1 MNREREQLQALQT
14 LLQEYNTDIKNTES
28 ERKFLIEFLT
38 KNINTCKN
46 TFSKKLKTFLLAK
59 DLRIKLYCI
68 CKSLVK

>member
-1 MNREREQLQALQT
+1 MNRERTAAST
-14 LLQEYNTDIKNTES
+14 TNTITGIQYRHKNTES

-68 CKSLVK
+68 CKSLMK

>member
-1 MNREREQLQALQT
+1 MNRERTAAST
-14 LLQEYNTDIKNTES
+14 TNTITGIQYRHNTES

>member
-1 MNREREQLQALQT
+1 MNRERTAVST
-14 LLQEYNTDIKNTES
+14 TNTITGHNTDIKNTES

-68 CKSLVK
+68 CKSLMK